1 MSTPGVIAAGD
12 YAYRGDRFSHG
23 GDLSE
28 DHARIAFNK
37 LLVLDG
43 VVAACRFQDDGT
55 IIDHAGILPDETMVH
70 LARFAHWYRR
80 MVSGNTDLLSLFSQ
94 MRGWAPSQGWIVMGQ
109 SMTVCGMGNTVLLQ
123 QNDEGSLNEV
133 ALALQDAAHW

>member
-1 MSTPGVIAAGD
+1 MLD
-12 YAYRGDRFSHG
+12 
-23 GDLSE
+23 
-28 DHARIAFNK
+28 K

-70 LARFAHWYRR
+70 LAQFAHWYRR

-94 MRGWAPSQGWIVMGQ
+94 CAAGRRRRA
-109 SMTVCGMGNTVLLQ
+109 
-123 QNDEGSLNEV
+123 GSSWENP
-133 ALALQDAAHW
+133 